1 MMSMIIRYLWKTEAR
16 SDREPKLL
24 YPPPLSGVWAIS
36 RGRSMRHPKCAR
48 RRRRDSDMSDEKEII
63 AATEKLLAAASSG
76 DVATY
81 ATLSAESL
89 TAIEPETQ
97 GTVITGLPFHK
108 HMLNRKCCR
117 LVLRSAL
124 SCSDLLCFALCSLAY
139 VCLHYVLRAQWAR
152 VSHLDPR
159 YSIALVRRT

>member
-1 MMSMIIRYLWKTEAR
+1 MILEDLERGKV
-16 SDREPKLL
+16 RERILLFL
-24 YPPPLSGVWAIS
+24 YPPSRCGGYRLS
-36 RGRSMRHPKCAR
+36 KDTQQTCAR

-124 SCSDLLCFALCSLAY
+124 LCSDLLCSALCSLAFL
-139 VCLHYVLRAQWAR
+139 CLHYVLRAQWAR